1 MTEDLQNENGLRGVE
16 AVRKFL
22 QTMGMKAEEREL
34 PSGKA
39 FAVELEGPA
48 TQAVLQVN
56 VHAERFVVNFIFE
69 GYVPQE
75 RRIAVAEFIT
85 RANWGLIE
93 GNFELNFDDGAL
105 RYKVGL
111 DFSSCE
117 LTDVWIR
124 NCMLNGMD
132 SIELY
137 AISLN
142 EVIVGIT
149 DPETANREA
158 REGNA

>member
-1 MTEDLQNENGLRGVE
+1 MTADLQNENGLRGLE

-22 QTMGMKAEEREL
+22 KTMEMDAEEKDL

-39 FAVELEGPA
+39 LMVELDGPA
-48 TQAVLQVN
+48 KQAVLQVN
-56 VHAERFVVNFIFE
+56 VEAQRFVVNFIFD
-69 GYVPQE
+69 GYVPAE
-75 RRIAVAEFIT
+75 KRISVAEFIT

-132 SIELY
+132 SIEMF
-137 AISLN
+137 AQSLN
-142 EVIVGIT
+142 EVVVGIT
-149 DPETANREA
+149 DPETANRES
-158 REGNA
+158 RELA